1 MSDCTHSPEVM
12 DALAQ
17 LRRYHPQWG
26 WGVNKNGVF
35 CGEREGVAICSVHQV
50 RGGGGWHAT
59 VTVWR
64 EADWEDGEAAAADVV
79 RAFEGAR
86 KAARV
91 EVVR

>member
-1 MSDCTHSPEVM
+1 MSDCTHSAEILA
-12 DALAQ
+12 ALAQ
-17 LRRYHPQWG
+17 LRDKHPQWG
-26 WGVNKNGVF
+26 WAVNGRAVIQ
-35 CGEREGVAICSVHQV
+35 GELQDEVICAIYQVAA
-50 RGGGGWHAT
+50 GGWHAT

-79 RAFEGAR
+79 RAFEDAR